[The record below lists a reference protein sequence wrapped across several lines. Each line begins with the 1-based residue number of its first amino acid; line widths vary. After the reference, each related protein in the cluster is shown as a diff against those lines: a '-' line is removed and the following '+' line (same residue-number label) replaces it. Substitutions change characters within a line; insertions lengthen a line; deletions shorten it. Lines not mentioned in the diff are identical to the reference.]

1 MTATNQLTV
10 ADASSISVDDLLTD
24 AASESAT
31 TAKVRVVSK
40 TGNV

>member
-24 AASESAT
+24 AASESQLLL
-31 TAKVRVVSK
+31 K
-40 TGNV
+40 